1 MHPLRRRSSSLL
13 VSDLWLWWCV
23 PWGGSRGCWRK
34 PTLVRG
40 LMTVTLSGAA
50 FLVKGIIRALLSSPS
65 VVLTTCQRPARGAA
79 APYPVELGL
88 CAHFH

>member
-1 MHPLRRRSSSLL
+1 
-13 VSDLWLWWCV
+13 
-23 PWGGSRGCWRK
+23 
-34 PTLVRG
+34 
-40 LMTVTLSGAA
+40 MTVTLSGAA